1 MSISG
6 KRPAPGPADCW
17 HLTAEAQHTTS
28 GGQIVTVDS
37 GQWTLDSDCGLWTLG
52 RRYRA
57 VCYVTPW
64 RSSNQRISWDT
75 SCPVSTGAT
84 PGKPEN
90 WTLKDGLNRWYF
102 TMDTFT
108 LATLLPG
115 RTGAGGVGL
124 VATSPRPTP
133 TSTSPSPSC
142 SGLPRWGPGSGQSC
156 WSELVLANIQLLFDA
171 RWCSNVTKIIPNFTR
186 GLVPPPR
193 TGALKT
199 SSSKFKVWSFSLKTY

>member
-1 MSISG
+1 M
-6 KRPAPGPADCW
+6 A
-17 HLTAEAQHTTS
+17 
-28 GGQIVTVDS
+28 VTVNS
-37 GQWTLDSDCGLWTLG
+37 GQWTLISDCGLWIVGTGLSVMWHHG
-52 RRYRA
+52 GVQTRGSAETHPVQYRLELLQ
-57 VCYVTPW
+57 V
-64 RSSNQRISWDT
+64 NQKTGPLKMVWVVSLLRIH
-75 SCPVSTGAT
+75 
-84 PGKPEN
+84 
-90 WTLKDGLNRWYF
+90 
-102 TMDTFT
+102 TFT

-142 SGLPRWGPGSGQSC
+142 SGLPRWGPGSGQTC